1 MRATVYRIED
11 LIFMK
16 GAIMDVKYY
25 VERKLS
31 MLLVVITMLVIF
43 AC

>member
-1 MRATVYRIED
+1 MRATEYRIED

>member
-1 MRATVYRIED
+1 MRAIEYQIED

-31 MLLVVITMLVIF
+31 MLLVVIIMLVIF

>member
-1 MRATVYRIED
+1 LRAIEYRIED

-31 MLLVVITMLVIF
+31 MLLVVIIMLVIF